1 MKKWINY
8 KNGNTVGSTGSE
20 GGVILKE
27 EEFDEGCL
35 ITLEECKRYHAI
47 TCGVYGA
54 MVHTAFCSPDESEE
68 IYNNM
73 KKELG
78 AFMSKNTSWE
88 EECEFYDEFVMK
100 Y

>member
-1 MKKWINY
+1 MPEQFIKVSNHPQIAS
-8 KNGNTVGSTGSE
+8 G
-20 GGVILKE
+20 
-27 EEFDEGCL
+27 F
-35 ITLEECKRYHAI
+35 TLN
-47 TCGVYGA
+47 A